1 METSNYIELFSILFG
16 AGGVIYAVVSHF
28 LNAKKYAQEVREASS
43 DADIKSDTFWKQ
55 RYDVLQQEVENKDIW
70 WKQRYDSLY
79 QEYQNE
85 RTLSNDILKSF
96 RTELTEIREDYEH
109 QKEAE
114 RQRYEELREESI
126 RKENEY
132 KNRISQLEE
141 LVKGYEKRFNN
152 KEDE

>member
-96 RTELTEIREDYEH
+96 RTELTEIREDYER

-114 RQRYEELREESI
+114 RQRYEELRDESI

-141 LVKGYEKRFNN
+141 LVKGYEKRFN
-152 KEDE
+152 KDEK

>member
-96 RTELTEIREDYEH
+96 RTELTEIREDYER

-114 RQRYEELREESI
+114 RQRYEELRDESI

-141 LVKGYEKRFNN
+141 LVKGYEKRFNKN
-152 KEDE
+152 ENE

>member
-16 AGGVIYAVVSHF
+16 AGGVIYAVVFHF

>member
-1 METSNYIELFSILFG
+1 MENNNYIIEIFSVLFG
-16 AGGVIYAVVSHF
+16 TGGIVYAIVTHI
-28 LNAKKYAQEVREASS
+28 LNKKKYAQEVREASA
-43 DADIKSDTFWKQ
+43 DADIKGDTFWKQ
-55 RYDVLQQEVENKDIW
+55 RYDVLQNEVENKDTW
-70 WKQRYDSLY
+70 WQQRYNSLY

-96 RTELTEIREDYEH
+96 RNELAEIREDYER

-126 RKENEY
+126 RKETEY

-141 LVKGYEKRFNN
+141 LVRGYEKRLS
-152 KEDE
+152 